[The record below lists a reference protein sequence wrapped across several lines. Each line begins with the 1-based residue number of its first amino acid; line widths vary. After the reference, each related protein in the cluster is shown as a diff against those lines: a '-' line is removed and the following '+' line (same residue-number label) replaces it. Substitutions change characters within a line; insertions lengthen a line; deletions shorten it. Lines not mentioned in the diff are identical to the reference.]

1 MRSVRR
7 AMRSSWNQERVLI
20 SQDRQ
25 APVEGGDPRGSAG
38 GKSGKVRVG
47 HLAMSDHAQ
56 KHVVAVGKL
65 IRPELVA
72 LVLIQHSQ
80 RIECV
85 LATRHSHQVPDQ

>member
-56 KHVVAVGKL
+56 KHVVAVRKV
-65 IRPELVA
+65 IRPELVSPA
-72 LVLIQHSQ
+72 LIEQSQ
-80 RIECV
+80 RVECV
-85 LATRHSHQVPDQ
+85 LGTRDSNQVPDQ